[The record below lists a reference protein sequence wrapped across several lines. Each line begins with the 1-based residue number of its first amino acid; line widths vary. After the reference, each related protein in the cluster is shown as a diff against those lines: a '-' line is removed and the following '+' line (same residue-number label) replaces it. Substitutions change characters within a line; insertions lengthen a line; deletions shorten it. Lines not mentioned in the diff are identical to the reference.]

1 MKTITLQRNVNV
13 SETLSNGLIVA
24 TSHKYKEMPEVLADL
39 NGIEVYYV
47 YGQESHRVKQLTGW
61 GFELKE
67 TIYYND
73 HALHAGIRQIWKRI
87 ETKEETT
94 METKTVEVT
103 PAKEIPAENF
113 ITYFAEGDEI
123 QVTHKPDSK
132 VYEGI
137 VFRVFPDSNEVLVSI
152 DNGDGTFTKL
162 FFNSP
167 ENSFFIIKTYEYKAV
182 EEVQEAAPLEIKK
195 AHFESKPSSIEEV
208 KRKEIS
214 SYDSYAV
221 VEEIEMKM
229 EQFVF
234 LSNDLLAGY
243 DFLKGKGGTNTTTE
257 PEGVEHLNHFYE
269 MTEAQQQEWKRG
281 AYRECVKVTSPMAS
295 YSLLIDPQGYDY
307 GRYVA
312 IEYK

>member
-39 NGIEVYYV
+39 NEIEVHYV

-87 ETKEETT
+87 ETKEETK
-94 METKTVEVT
+94 METRTVEVT
-103 PAKEIPAENF
+103 PAKEVPNENF
-113 ITYFAEGDEI
+113 ISYFTEGDEVQLTSLVNGVSYDGVVVAI
-123 QVTHKPDSK
+123 DSVTKD
-132 VYEGI
+132 VT
-137 VFRVFPDSNEVLVSI
+137 VSI
-152 DNGDGTFTKL
+152 EIDGMFYRYNFYKNENP
-162 FFNSP
+162 FFS
-167 ENSFFIIKTYEYKAV
+167 IKTYEYKAI

-257 PEGVEHLNHFYE
+257 PEGIEHLNHFYE
-269 MTEAQQQEWKRG
+269 MTEEQQKEWKRG

>member
-182 EEVQEAAPLEIKK
+182 EEVQEAAPLKSRRHI
-195 AHFESKPSSIEEV
+195 
-208 KRKEIS
+208 
-214 SYDSYAV
+214 
-221 VEEIEMKM
+221 
-229 EQFVF
+229 
-234 LSNDLLAGY
+234 LSLNLLALKKLKERK
-243 DFLKGKGGTNTTTE
+243 FL
-257 PEGVEHLNHFYE
+257 L
-269 MTEAQQQEWKRG
+269 MTLMQQWK
-281 AYRECVKVTSPMAS
+281 K
-295 YSLLIDPQGYDY
+295 L
-307 GRYVA
+307 
-312 IEYK
+312 K